1 MSILQK
7 VPPGLSST
15 QAINL
20 VAEQVKDLLYQLSK
34 TISSIKVFSWQ
45 HAATQKMIHIL
56 WENTSTFLNRYGR
69 LEIGVEEFAFTFR
82 DRVVYRDEKAI
93 KSLPFL
99 FYKDGMKQ
107 LFIDKTLKERE
118 LVEFLKIIREAFE
131 KPAEECDIV
140 NLLWEK
146 DLASIHCYAPD
157 DFLEAKIGAG
167 KQPPMLYADP
177 SELRMGFIGLTPE
190 DLAAAEDVP
199 DSALDLSASLDAT
212 GGSPE
217 GGQESAGAGQDA
229 DENPVFAALSD
240 QEDRALREMLQINRK
255 LSPNGEL
262 VIMAGEILHLESNP
276 TRFLE
281 TLDVVSRLHQD
292 LVTKAD
298 FHWAAQLLARMTE
311 LKSGFV
317 SPNAFQREAV
327 GAFLDRLKTRTALAN
342 LKAVVLDK
350 RLSDFRPFFEYVTLL
365 GLDTLS
371 LVVDLCD
378 TLRSPALYSAIGGY
392 LREIGTQSPSQ
403 LLHLASS
410 SRPALTR
417 EVIAALG
424 SHPDK
429 RVVLLL
435 AAFKGNWDLSIKQDA
450 IRALGRSSDPA
461 AVRVLCDFL
470 NDEDLDVRVFAAN
483 NIRALPDAITSDHIA
498 SLIRGR
504 DFLRKNL
511 LEQQAYLDLA
521 GRQKTFE
528 MRDLL
533 ETILRRRSGL
543 LNRARRTETRL
554 AVIATLAREGG
565 PEARE
570 ILERGT
576 HVPGRR
582 VRRACREALESLPPA
597 PRPRAEAKKEAEVKA
612 APIAAPAAAPKP
624 VPPAPA
630 EPQPEAAPPAPA
642 APAVEEEAA
651 GAPAITVPAQPA
663 ADVVPAPTSSE
674 IPAAPD
680 AGQAPVEPE
689 AGSIPEIWPE
699 TMPELDAESLAAPA
713 PEPEP
718 TGPIPSAAESAAVS
732 PAKGD
737 APRAVPSAP
746 AAQPE
751 GKAEDGSAPE
761 KGSDPPA
768 SSVTP
773 PDPGQ
778 ATAPPAGP
786 VPEAAP
792 ATAAPGPRATAAPET
807 VVPAPAAGPAS
818 PAAPEEKDHGRN

>member
-56 WENTSTFLNRYGR
+56 WENTSTFLGRYGR
-69 LEIGVEEFAFTFR
+69 LEIGVEEFAFTYR

-118 LVEFLKIIREAFE
+118 LVEFLRIIREAFE

-167 KQPPMLYADP
+167 KQPAMLYADP
-177 SELRMGFIGLTPE
+177 SELRMGFVGLTPE
-190 DLAAAEDVP
+190 DLAQADDMPENAFELPAAP
-199 DSALDLSASLDAT
+199 D
-212 GGSPE
+212 GGGGGPD
-217 GGQESAGAGQDA
+217 GGQGSAGAGQPE
-229 DENPVFAALSD
+229 DEHQVFAALSD

-262 VIMAGEILHLESNP
+262 VIMAGEILNLESNP

-281 TLDVVSRLHQD
+281 TLEVVARLHQD
-292 LVTKAD
+292 LVVKAD
-298 FHWAAQLLARMTE
+298 FHWAAQLLARMVE

-317 SPNAFQREAV
+317 SPNAFQKEAV
-327 GAFLDRLKTRTALAN
+327 SAFIDRLKTRTALAG
-342 LKAVVLDK
+342 LKTVVLDK
-350 RLSDFRPFFEYVTLL
+350 RPSDYLPFFEYVTLI
-365 GLDTLS
+365 GLETLP

-378 TLRSPALYSAIGGY
+378 TLKSPSFYSAIGGY

-403 LLHLASS
+403 LLHLASA

-450 IRALGRSSDPA
+450 IRALGRSTDPA

-483 NIRALPDAITSDHIA
+483 NIRVLPDAVTADNIA
-498 SLIRGR
+498 SLIRSR
-504 DFLRKNL
+504 DFLRKSL
-511 LEQQAYLDLA
+511 LERQAYLDLA

-533 ETILRRRSGL
+533 EGILRRRSGIV
-543 LNRARRTETRL
+543 NRARRTETRL
-554 AVIATLAREGG
+554 AVVATLAREGG
-565 PEARE
+565 AEARE
-570 ILERGT
+570 ILEIGT
-576 HVPGRR
+576 HVRGRK
-582 VRRACREALESLPPA
+582 VRAACREVLESLPHA
-597 PRPRAEAKKEAEVKA
+597 PRPRPEPKPRAEVKPDGAAGAAKVRPA
-612 APIAAPAAAPKP
+612 APEPRPESMPVTPPVPAAK
-624 VPPAPA
+624 PAPVSV
-630 EPQPEAAPPAPA
+630 PA
-642 APAVEEEAA
+642 APAVPEGPAETAA
-651 GAPAITVPAQPA
+651 VPAAAAPPMEPAPASPPSPEQAIEPVAGLAQA
-663 ADVVPAPTSSE
+663 GSE
-674 IPAAPD
+674 
-680 AGQAPVEPE
+680 AGPVEE
-689 AGSIPEIWPE
+689 VWPE
-699 TMPELDAESLAAPA
+699 TMPEIDPETLAGPVPAAETESPISPKAEEAPVTPAAAEVVPVPPASAEAGAQPPEARPEAAPETASPAAQAAPAAETAPPAAVPALPAAPA
-713 PEPEP
+713 P
-718 TGPIPSAAESAAVS
+718 
-732 PAKGD
+732 
-737 APRAVPSAP
+737 AP
-746 AAQPE
+746 
-751 GKAEDGSAPE
+751 D
-761 KGSDPPA
+761 
-768 SSVTP
+768 
-773 PDPGQ
+773 
-778 ATAPPAGP
+778 
-786 VPEAAP
+786 
-792 ATAAPGPRATAAPET
+792 
-807 VVPAPAAGPAS
+807 
-818 PAAPEEKDHGRN
+818 EKDHGRN